1 MKRVFL
7 SGILSAVFV
16 VFSFSASAQQKQITD
31 INFATETNLAQ
42 YESQILDLCN
52 WVLDSSSMIYTDRAI
67 ILKFLETGKVVLDWV
82 HWTPTIFINLLYASP
97 LRSFDWASIDL
108 DNIGMAAEVKYLL
121 ELKKRDGTLN
131 LDMGGVR
138 GETLE
143 EGTDANYAGFKSI
156 IKFCNEHR
164 ESISKKNVKKVE
176 KWAKMEAEGKLK
188 EYVAK
193 KMKKL
198 IKKDR

>member
-7 SGILSAVFV
+7 SGILTAVFV

-67 ILKFLETGKVVLDWV
+67 MPKYLKVGLVVLNWGR
-82 HWTPTIFINLLYASP
+82 WTPTIFINLLYISS
-97 LRSFDWASIDL
+97 LHSLDL
-108 DNIGMAAEVKYLL
+108 LDIGMAAEIKYLL
-121 ELKKRDGTLN
+121 ELKKKDGTLN

-138 GETLE
+138 GKTLE
-143 EGTDANYAGFKSI
+143 EGAEANYAAYKSI

-164 ESISKKNVKKVE
+164 ENISKKDVKKVK

-193 KMKKL
+193 KMEKR
-198 IKKDR
+198 IEKDR